1 MRKSVHWEKHWNF
14 REGYTHGKCF
24 REESTHG
31 KYSERGMQTESTQRG
46 VYTQRVLR
54 GIHTK
59 STQGYTHEN
68 YSERGIRTESTQ
80 NGSTGEV
87 PDMEQGK
94 DFKTHVFHLLKVKIA

>member
-1 MRKSVHWEKHWNF
+1 M
-14 REGYTHGKCF
+14 
-24 REESTHG
+24 ESA
-31 KYSERGMQTESTQRG
+31 SERSLHTESTQRG
-46 VYTQRVLR
+46 VCRQRVLR
-54 GIHTK
+54 EGYTHREYSERGIHTE